1 MVTPPT
7 LLAVPGRPWVTI
19 HDSTDPRLDHYRD
32 LRDADARRAIEAE
45 HGLFVVEGI
54 SVIRRALQS
63 EYRVRS
69 LLLLAARAAEL
80 EPDLRDAQVDVYLAD
95 RAVLAGVAGFDVHRG
110 ALAVAERRPPATL
123 RAVLSAAQ
131 VVAVLEGLTD
141 HENLGAI
148 TRSASALGVDA
159 LLLDPTCADP
169 LYRRCVRVS
178 MGEIL
183 FVPWTRL
190 APWPTTLEEV
200 RAAGFT
206 LVALTPAADAVD
218 LDAALAATPG
228 PVALLLGSEA
238 TGLSADV
245 LAAVDVHA
253 RIPIRPGV
261 DSLNVGHAAAIAFH
275 ADARLRAGGP
285 R

>member
-1 MVTPPT
+1 
-7 LLAVPGRPWVTI
+7 VTI
-19 HDSTDPRLDHYRD
+19 DDPADPRLDDYRD
-32 LRDADARRAIEAE
+32 LRDADARRATEAE
-45 HGLFVVEGI
+45 HGFFVVEGVA
-54 SVIRRALQS
+54 VIRRVLQS
-63 EYRVRS
+63 EYRLRS
-69 LLLLAARAAEL
+69 VLLLPGRAAEL
-80 EPDLRDAQVDVYLAD
+80 QPDLGGSDVEVYVAD

-110 ALAVAERRPPATL
+110 ALAIAERRPPPDLAT
-123 RAVLSAAQ
+123 VLSGAQ

-148 TRSASALGVDA
+148 ARSASALGVDA

-183 FVPWTRL
+183 FLPWTRL
-190 APWPTTLEEV
+190 APWPGALGDV
-200 RAAGFT
+200 HAAGFT
-206 LVALTPAADAVD
+206 LVALTPSVEAAD
-218 LDAALAATPG
+218 LDTALTGHPD

-238 TGLSADV
+238 TGLSTPA
-245 LAAVDVHA
+245 LAAAETSA

-275 ADARLRAGGP
+275 AVARLRAGRP